1 MIIVKDY
8 KFYAAHRN
16 EELDDKCRNI
26 HGHRY
31 GLRCHFRVERTCSY
45 STLFATFDEKI
56 EPHLKEHYDHGM
68 LIHVN
73 DPLFATLQDH
83 MQRTGETLKLKC
95 FNGPTSVENLAL
107 MLFEEISA
115 MGFALD
121 RLEIRETDTSV
132 VVYTEEDWIRDRQA
146 MASHAS
152 VSTNCESTNCAST
165 EAPNKSTYLGRQ
177 PAPANSFA
185 NRVGPAAV
193 NDLPT
198 HSPQ

>member
-45 STLFATFDEKI
+45 STLFATFDDKI

-68 LIHVN
+68 MIHVN
-73 DPLFATLQDH
+73 DPLYATLQDH
-83 MQRTGETLKLKC
+83 MRRTGETLKLKC
-95 FNGPTSVENLAL
+95 FKGPTSVENLAL

-115 MGFALD
+115 MGFTLD

-132 VVYTEEDWIRDRQA
+132 LVYTEEDWKRDRQ
-146 MASHAS
+146 SES
-152 VSTNCESTNCAST
+152 SQVSEPVRCTAP
-165 EAPNKSTYLGRQ
+165 EAPLKSAHLRNH
-177 PAPANSFA
+177 PATSDTIVNGVSPSGANE
-185 NRVGPAAV
+185 
-193 NDLPT
+193 LPT
-198 HSPQ
+198 QTPR